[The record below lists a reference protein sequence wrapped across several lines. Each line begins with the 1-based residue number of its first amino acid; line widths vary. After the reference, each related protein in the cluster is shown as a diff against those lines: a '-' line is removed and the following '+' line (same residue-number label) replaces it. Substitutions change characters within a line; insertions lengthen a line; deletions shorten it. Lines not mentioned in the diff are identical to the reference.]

1 MYLQVCKFGF
11 GDKKAGGGEWGE
23 ETWTLW
29 ICRMQ
34 VEAKPCWVQIVSW
47 DVVIFVIALVKISP
61 WFSLVFPC
69 VSSMFHEFHQFL
81 HGVHRFCSCVHRFFH
96 DFQRWKPGETDESH
110 GKIDEK
116 HGKADENL
124 GEIDEIHWKIDD
136 RLGKKWKPSRN
147 RRQKQKPKAKNQKP
161 SLRAKK
167 TIYIEK
173 KRIPKLNYPPSGVI
187 CLGFPGW
194 ASEPAQLS
202 EFTSKL
208 MAEREQK
215 AILYKITKLVRLAS
229 HSQLVQCIPYHG
241 HMGHTHMVVM
251 QTSGFWYFTTHPSM
265 RLSGT
270 LRREGRPAEMPYMLE
285 QRPVADSQLLKEY
298 VSAIPFRKKPVEL
311 NAERPIWSVDVC
323 RCMWWVL
330 HSACWKTIQY
340 YYCAAYS
347 TTQTDHVCGL
357 GCTLNKT
364 TAYHGV
370 VISPTTSHFQY
381 LQKGMLLLTRKAIP
395 GVASSSLPGCKT
407 SQKRPMPSLRGPAW
421 RAGAVFVLSC
431 CSVSSCWWLCS
442 SHIQAAWANPASLQL
457 APTAEAAPVIRGFHR
472 S

>member
-1 MYLQVCKFGF
+1 M
-11 GDKKAGGGEWGE
+11 AG
-23 ETWTLW
+23 
-29 ICRMQ
+29 
-34 VEAKPCWVQIVSW
+34 
-47 DVVIFVIALVKISP
+47 
-61 WFSLVFPC
+61 
-69 VSSMFHEFHQFL
+69 
-81 HGVHRFCSCVHRFFH
+81 
-96 DFQRWKPGETDESH
+96 
-110 GKIDEK
+110 
-116 HGKADENL
+116 
-124 GEIDEIHWKIDD
+124 
-136 RLGKKWKPSRN
+136 
-147 RRQKQKPKAKNQKP
+147 
-161 SLRAKK
+161 
-167 TIYIEK
+167 
-173 KRIPKLNYPPSGVI
+173 
-187 CLGFPGW
+187 
-194 ASEPAQLS
+194 
-202 EFTSKL
+202 
-208 MAEREQK
+208 REQK

-229 HSQLVQCIPYHG
+229 HRHSQLVQCIPYHG

-270 LRREGRPAEMPYMLE
+270 LRREGRPAEMPDMLE

-330 HSACWKTIQY
+330 HPACWKTIQY

-407 SQKRPMPSLRGPAW
+407 SQKRPMPSLPGPAW